1 MVVFVWVV
9 FLLYM
14 CPFVCACAQ
23 CICVVQKLSFRTLHY
38 MNTAF
43 PKAYWCNVLPL
54 NSVKAMMTKNNIF
67 CSLIPLVKHL
77 DADSKRLTQT
87 TAQ

>member
-1 MVVFVWVV
+1 MWLCLFGLFFSVCV
-9 FLLYM
+9 LL
-14 CPFVCACAQ
+14 CVHVH
-23 CICVVQKLSFRTLHY
+23 CVVQKLNFRTLHY

-54 NSVKAMMTKNNIF
+54 NSVKALKTKNNIF